1 MKIYL
6 AGPMRGIKDFNFP
19 AFHAWAADLRAKGD
33 EVFNPAERDEKEFGT
48 EILKTAT
55 GSEAEV
61 AERMGLIDS
70 LGLARKCFLADTQ
83 WICIYADAIALMP
96 GWENSRG
103 AKAERALGEAL
114 GLKIIYLKDFCQ

>member
-19 AFHAWAADLRAKGD
+19 AFHAAAKQLRAEGH
-33 EVFNPAERDEKEFGT
+33 EVFNPAERDEAEFGA

-61 AERMGLIDS
+61 AARMGLTDQ
-70 LGLARKCFLADTQ
+70 LGLARKCFLADTM
-83 WICIYADAIALMP
+83 WICIHAEAIAILP
-96 GWENSRG
+96 NWENSRG
-103 AKAERALGEAL
+103 VRAEKALGEAI
-114 GLKIIYLKDFCQ
+114 GIEVRYL